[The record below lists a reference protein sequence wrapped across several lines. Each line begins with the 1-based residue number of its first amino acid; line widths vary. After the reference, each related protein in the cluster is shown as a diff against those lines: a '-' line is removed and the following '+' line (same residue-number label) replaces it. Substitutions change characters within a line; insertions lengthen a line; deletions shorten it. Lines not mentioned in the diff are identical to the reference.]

1 MTETTARTRFRAATC
16 PYEDAA
22 LPIEERVADLLGRMT
37 VAEKAGLMFQT
48 IAVMGAEGTLF
59 DDDGTGSTPFGF
71 SVRQLIADKG
81 MNHFNLLG
89 GGRPEHIAQWHNR
102 IQELAL
108 ETRLGIPVTLSTDP
122 RHHFTDNP
130 GTAAYAEGF
139 SQYPETLGLAA
150 IGDPELV
157 REFADLMRREYLAVG
172 IRLALHPQIDLATE
186 PRWARINGTFG
197 EDAELTGTLVAA
209 YIRGAQG
216 ETLNTESVACMTKHF
231 PGGGPQ
237 LDGEDPHFAYG
248 REQVYPG
255 DNFDYH
261 LAPFKQ
267 ALAAGTSQM
276 MPYYGMPIDTEHEEV
291 AFGFNK
297 GVITGLLRDELGFDG
312 IVCTDWGL
320 ISDTNIM
327 GQPMPA
333 RAWGV
338 EDLSVPDRVLRVLE
352 AGCDQFGGEDIPE
365 QIVALVEAGR
375 LREERLDV
383 SVRRLLREKF
393 VLGLFDDPF
402 VDPAATAA
410 RVGTD
415 AGIAAGRL
423 AQSRSITVLKNE
435 SPLPQ
440 HDSLLPLAEGTRV
453 YIRGVD
459 AEVAARYGTVV
470 ATPEE
475 ADVAIVRIKTP
486 FEPREGGFEQ
496 FFHAGSLE
504 FAEAELTPILDL
516 CATVPTVVDIHL
528 ERPAVLPEI
537 AEAAGALVANYG
549 CADAPLLDTLFGR
562 VRPEGDL
569 PFELPRSM
577 ADVRAQRSDVPR
589 DGKDPV
595 FPFGHGL
602 RYRADRS

>member
-1 MTETTARTRFRAATC
+1 MTETTARTRFRTATC
-16 PYEDAA
+16 PYEDAS
-22 LPIEERVADLLGRMT
+22 LPIEERVEDLLGRMT
-37 VAEKAGLMFQT
+37 VEEKAGLMFQT
-48 IAVMGAEGTLF
+48 IAVMGPEGALLDDKGFLPF
-59 DDDGTGSTPFGF
+59 DFT
-71 SVRQLIADKG
+71 VRQMISDKG

-89 GGRPEHIAQWHNR
+89 GGKPEHIAQWHNR

-150 IGDPELV
+150 IGDEELV
-157 REFADLMRREYLAVG
+157 REFADVMRREYLAVG

-186 PRWARINGTFG
+186 PRWSRINGTFG
-197 EDAELTGTLVAA
+197 EDAELTGKMVAA

-237 LDGEDPHFAYG
+237 LDGEDPHFPYG

-261 LAPFKQ
+261 LEPFKK

-276 MPYYGMPIDTEHEEV
+276 MPYYGMPIETEHEAV

-297 GVITGLLRDELGFDG
+297 GIITGLLREQLGFDG

-320 ISDTNIM
+320 ISDANIM
-327 GQPMPA
+327 GQTMPA

-338 EDLSVPDRVLRVLE
+338 EELSIPDRVLRVIE

-365 QIVALVEAGR
+365 EVVALVRAGR
-375 LREERLDV
+375 LAEDRLNL

-393 VLGLFDDPF
+393 VLGLFDNPF
-402 VDPAATAA
+402 VDTTATAA
-410 RVGTD
+410 LVGTD

-423 AQSRSITVLKNE
+423 AQSKSITLLKNE
-435 SPLPQ
+435 SV
-440 HDSLLPLAEGTRV
+440 LPLAEGTRV
-453 YIRGVD
+453 YVQGVD
-459 AEVAARYGTVV
+459 AGVAAAYGTVV

-475 ADVAIVRIKTP
+475 ADVAILRIKTP

-504 FAEAELTPILDL
+504 FDEAELTPILDL
-516 CATVPTVVDIHL
+516 CATVPTVVDIYL
-528 ERPAVLPEI
+528 ERPAVVPAI
-537 AEAAGALVANYG
+537 AERSAALVANYG
-549 CADAPLLDTLFGR
+549 CADGPLLDVLFGR
-562 VRPEGDL
+562 VQPEGKL
-569 PFELPRSM
+569 PFQLPRSM
-577 ADVRAQRSDVPR
+577 DDVRAQRSDVAQ
-589 DGKDPV
+589 DGTDPV
-595 FPFGHGL
+595 FGFGHGL
-602 RYRADRS
+602 KY

>member
-1 MTETTARTRFRAATC
+1 MTGTTARTRFRAATC
-16 PYEDAA
+16 PYEDAS
-22 LPIEERVADLLGRMT
+22 LSIEERVEDLLGRMT

-48 IAVMGAEGTLF
+48 IAVMGPDGTLLDDPDTLPF
-59 DDDGTGSTPFGF
+59 DVT
-71 SVRQLIADKG
+71 VRRMIADKG
-81 MNHFNLLG
+81 MNHFNLMG
-89 GGRPEHIAQWHNR
+89 GGRPEHIARWHNR

-108 ETRLGIPVTLSTDP
+108 ETRLGIPITLSTDP

-150 IGDPELV
+150 IGDADLV

-186 PRWARINGTFG
+186 PRWSRINGTFG
-197 EDAELTGTLVAA
+197 EDAELTGKLVAA

-216 ETLNTESVACMTKHF
+216 ETLDTASVACMTKHF

-261 LAPFKQ
+261 LAPFKE

-276 MPYYGMPIDTEHEEV
+276 MPYYGMPIGTEHEEV
-291 AFGFNK
+291 AFGFNR
-297 GVITGLLRDELGFDG
+297 GIITGLLRERLGFDG

-320 ISDTNIM
+320 ISDANIM
-327 GQPMPA
+327 GQSMPA

-352 AGCDQFGGEDIPE
+352 AGCDQFGGEDVPE
-365 QIVALVEAGR
+365 QVVALVEAGR
-375 LREERLDV
+375 LTEERLDV
-383 SVRRLLREKF
+383 SARRLLREKF
-393 VLGLFDDPF
+393 VLGLFDHPF
-402 VDPAATAA
+402 VDPAGAA
-410 RVGTD
+410 ASVGTP
-415 AGIAAGRL
+415 AGVAAGLR
-423 AQSRSITVLKNE
+423 AQSRSVTLLKNE
-435 SPLPQ
+435 APESDTGGAEPI
-440 HDSLLPLAEGTRV
+440 LPLAEGSRV
-453 YIRGVD
+453 YVRGLD
-459 AEVAARYGTVV
+459 AEVAAGYGTVV

-475 ADVAIVRIKTP
+475 ADVAIVRVKTP

-504 FAEAELTPILDL
+504 FDTVELAAVLEL
-516 CATVPTVVDIHL
+516 CATVPTVVDVYL

-537 AEAAGALVANYG
+537 AEAAAALVANYG
-549 CADAPLLDTLFGR
+549 CADGPLLDALFGR
-562 VRPEGDL
+562 VRPEGNL

-602 RYRADRS
+602 RY

>member
-16 PYEDAA
+16 PYEDAS
-22 LPIEERVADLLGRMT
+22 LSIEERVEDLLGRMT

-48 IAVMGAEGTLF
+48 IAVTGPEGTLL
-59 DDDGTGSTPFGF
+59 DDPDTLPFEF
-71 SVRQLIADKG
+71 TVRQMIADKG
-81 MNHFNLLG
+81 MNHFNLMG

-108 ETRLGIPVTLSTDP
+108 ETRLGIPITLSTDP

-150 IGDPELV
+150 IGDADLV

-186 PRWARINGTFG
+186 PRWSRINGTFG
-197 EDAELTGTLVAA
+197 EDAELTGKLVAA

-216 ETLNTESVACMTKHF
+216 ERPNTASVACMTKHF

-255 DNFDYH
+255 DHFDYH
-261 LAPFKQ
+261 LAPFKE

-276 MPYYGMPIDTEHEEV
+276 MPYYGMPIGTEHEEV
-291 AFGFNK
+291 AFGFNR
-297 GVITGLLRDELGFDG
+297 GIITGLLRERLGFDG

-320 ISDTNIM
+320 ISDANIM
-327 GQPMPA
+327 GQAMPA

-338 EDLSVPDRVLRVLE
+338 EELSVPDRVLRVLE
-352 AGCDQFGGEDIPE
+352 AGCDQFGGEHVPE

-375 LREERLDV
+375 LTEERLDV
-383 SVRRLLREKF
+383 SARRLLREKF
-393 VLGLFDDPF
+393 VLGLFDHPF
-402 VDPAATAA
+402 VDPAGAA
-410 RVGTD
+410 ASVGAP
-415 AGIAAGRL
+415 AGIAAGLR
-423 AQSRSITVLKNE
+423 AQSRSVTVLKNDAPE
-435 SPLPQ
+435 G
-440 HDSLLPLAEGTRV
+440 DTRRGESLLPLAEGSRV
-453 YIRGVD
+453 YVRGLD
-459 AEVAARYGTVV
+459 AEVAAGYGTVV
-470 ATPEE
+470 ATPAE
-475 ADVAIVRIKTP
+475 ADVAIVRVKTP

-504 FAEAELTPILDL
+504 FDAVELAAILEL
-516 CATVPTVVDIHL
+516 CATVPTIVDVYL

-537 AEAAGALVANYG
+537 AEAAAALVANYG
-549 CADAPLLDTLFGR
+549 CADGPLLDALFAR
-562 VRPEGDL
+562 VRPEGKL

-595 FPFGHGL
+595 FAFGHGL
-602 RYRADRS
+602 RY

>member
-1 MTETTARTRFRAATC
+1 MSQTTARSRFRAATC
-16 PYEDAA
+16 PYEDPS
-22 LPIEERVADLLGRMT
+22 LSIGERVEDLLGRMT
-37 VAEKAGLMFQT
+37 VEEKAGLMFQT
-48 IAVMGAEGTLF
+48 IALMGPEGALR
-59 DDDGTGSTPFGF
+59 DDPDAQPFNF
-71 SVRQLIADKG
+71 TTRQMISDKG

-89 GGRPEHIAQWHNR
+89 GGRPEHIAAWHNR

-108 ETRLGIPVTLSTDP
+108 ETRLGIPVSLSTDP

-150 IGDPELV
+150 IGDEELV

-172 IRLALHPQIDLATE
+172 IRVALHPQIDLATE
-186 PRWARINGTFG
+186 PRWSRINGTFG
-197 EDAELTGTLVAA
+197 EDAELTGKMVAA

-255 DNFDYH
+255 GNFDYH
-261 LAPFKQ
+261 LEPFKK

-276 MPYYGMPIDTEHEEV
+276 MPYYGMPIETEMEEV

-297 GVITGLLRDELGFDG
+297 GVITGLLRERLGFDG

-320 ISDTNIM
+320 ISDANIM
-327 GQPMPA
+327 GQTMPA

-338 EDLSVPDRVLRVLE
+338 EDLSVPDRVLRVIE

-365 QIVALVEAGR
+365 QVVALVEAGR
-375 LREERLDV
+375 LSVERLDT

-393 VLGLFDDPF
+393 VLGLFDHPF
-402 VDPAATAA
+402 VDVDATAA
-410 RVGTD
+410 IVGTE
-415 AGIAAGRL
+415 AGLALGRA
-423 AQSRSITVLKNE
+423 AQSKSVTLLKNE
-435 SPLPQ
+435 SV
-440 HDSLLPLAEGTRV
+440 LPLAEGTRV
-453 YIRGVD
+453 YVRGVD
-459 AEVAARYGTVV
+459 AEIAAGYGTVV
-470 ATPEE
+470 ATPAE

-496 FFHAGSLE
+496 FFHSGSLE
-504 FAEAELTPILDL
+504 FTEAELTPILDL
-516 CATVPTVVDIHL
+516 CATVPTVVDIYL
-528 ERPAVLPEI
+528 ERPAVVPEI
-537 AEAAGALVANYG
+537 AEKSAALVANYG
-549 CADAPLLDTLFGR
+549 CADAPLLDALFGR
-562 VRPEGDL
+562 VQPVGRL

-577 ADVRAQRSDVPR
+577 ADVRGQRSDVPR

-595 FPFGHGL
+595 FPYGHGL
-602 RYRADRS
+602 KY

>member
-1 MTETTARTRFRAATC
+1 MTEITARSRFRAATC
-16 PYEDAA
+16 PYEDAS
-22 LPIEERVADLLGRMT
+22 LSIEERVADLLGRMT
-37 VAEKAGLMFQT
+37 VEEKAGLMFQT
-48 IAVMGAEGTLF
+48 IAVMGPEGTLPDDKDLLPF
-59 DDDGTGSTPFGF
+59 DFT
-71 SVRQLIADKG
+71 VREMIAEKG
-81 MNHFNLLG
+81 MNHFNLVG

-108 ETRLGIPVTLSTDP
+108 ETRLGIPITLSTDP

-150 IGDPELV
+150 IGDEESV

-186 PRWARINGTFG
+186 PRWSRISGTFG
-197 EDAELTGTLVAA
+197 EDAELTGKLVAA

-261 LAPFKQ
+261 LEPFKK

-276 MPYYGMPIDTEHEEV
+276 MPYYGMPIDTEHEAV

-297 GVITGLLRDELGFDG
+297 GVITGLLRERLGFDG

-320 ISDTNIM
+320 ISDANIM
-327 GQPMPA
+327 GRPMPA

-338 EDLSVPDRVLRVLE
+338 EDLSVPDRVSRVIE
-352 AGCDQFGGEDIPE
+352 AGCDQFGGEHIPE
-365 QIVALVEAGR
+365 QVVALVRAGR
-375 LREERLDV
+375 LTEERLDL

-393 VLGLFDDPF
+393 VLGLFDHPF
-402 VDPAATAA
+402 VDPAAAVEL
-410 RVGTD
+410 VGTD
-415 AGIAAGRL
+415 AGIAAGLR
-423 AQSRSITVLKNE
+423 AQSRSVTVLKNE
-435 SPLPQ
+435 SV
-440 HDSLLPLAEGTRV
+440 LPLGKGTRV
-453 YIRGVD
+453 HVRGID
-459 AEVAARYGTVV
+459 PEVAARYGTVV

-486 FEPREGGFEQ
+486 FEPREGAFEQ

-504 FAEAELTPILDL
+504 FPEAELTPILDL
-516 CATVPTVVDIHL
+516 CATVPTVVDIYL
-528 ERPAVLPEI
+528 ERPAVIPEI
-537 AEAAGALVANYG
+537 AAGSAALVANYG
-549 CADAPLLDTLFGR
+549 CADAPLLDALFGR
-562 VRPEGDL
+562 VRPEGRL

-577 ADVRAQRSDVPR
+577 ADVRAQRSDVPQ
-589 DGKDPV
+589 DGTDPV
-595 FPFGHGL
+595 FGFGHGL
-602 RYRADRS
+602 TY